1 MLTFSRLIPT
11 TLGATRRSVAPLD
24 IVGLPAYDKLT
35 QEERDL
41 CTEQR
46 VYPEV
51 FVEIKTLMEQ
61 ECAKHDGLRLADIR
75 YAHCATLLSLPSPTL
90 FFLQI
95 LTKFV
100 SEETLVTLFLVIG
113 FSLGKIFH
121 SFILQAA
128 GQN

>member
-61 ECAKHDGLRLADIR
+61 ECARHDGLRLADIR
-75 YAHCATLLSLPSPTL
+75 YAQLPTVVN
-90 FFLQI
+90 F
-95 LTKFV
+95 
-100 SEETLVTLFLVIG
+100 
-113 FSLGKIFH
+113 
-121 SFILQAA
+121 
-128 GQN
+128 